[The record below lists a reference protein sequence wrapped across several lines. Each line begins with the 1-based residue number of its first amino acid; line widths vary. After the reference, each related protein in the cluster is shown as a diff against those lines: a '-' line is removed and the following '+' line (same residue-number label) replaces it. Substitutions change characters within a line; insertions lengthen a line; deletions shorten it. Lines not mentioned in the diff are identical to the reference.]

1 LYLHIIGIYLAINLI
16 VKMDMKIL
24 VVEDEPKVA
33 SFIKQGLEEQRNEV
47 DLATDGTVGQKK
59 ALENNYDVVVLDV
72 MLPHQSGFDICKNM
86 RAVGVDTPVLML
98 TALNTTE
105 DKLTGFDMGADDY
118 LIKPFEFKELLARL
132 KALSKRKKTESLSA
146 KLTIADLIVDTDAK
160 VVRRTN
166 KIIDLTHKEYDLLVY
181 LMKNQNKVVSRSDIS
196 ENVWDIHFDTRTN
209 VIDVYINFLRK
220 KIDKDYSP
228 KLIHT
233 VVGMGYMIKQN

>member
-1 LYLHIIGIYLAINLI
+1 
-16 VKMDMKIL
+16 MRIL

-33 SFIKQGLEEQRNEV
+33 SFIKQGLEEQRNIV
-47 DLATDGTVGQKK
+47 DLVTDGALGQKK
-59 ALENNYDVVVLDV
+59 AIENNYDVVILDV
-72 MLPHQSGFDICKNM
+72 MLPKISGFDICKNI
-86 RAVGVDTPVLML
+86 RTAGVDTPILML

-132 KALSKRKKTESLSA
+132 KALTKRTIMDAKSSKMSV
-146 KLTIADLIVDTDAK
+146 ADLVVDFEAK
-160 VVRRTN
+160 VVKRSG
-166 KIIDLTHKEYDLLVY
+166 KLIDLTHKEFELLVF
-181 LMKNQNKVVSRSDIS
+181 LLKNLNKVVSRSDIS

-220 KIDKDYSP
+220 KIDKDYTP

-233 VVGMGYMIKQN
+233 VVGMGYMLKDPVI